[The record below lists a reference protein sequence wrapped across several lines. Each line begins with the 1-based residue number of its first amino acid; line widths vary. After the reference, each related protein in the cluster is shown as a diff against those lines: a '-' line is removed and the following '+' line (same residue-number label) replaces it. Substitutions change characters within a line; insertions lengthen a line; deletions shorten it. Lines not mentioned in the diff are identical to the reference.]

1 MCLSYKR
8 KEQSKIAV
16 TKYKTSENTQG
27 FELTSAHFNSF
38 EVSHLHMWSL
48 LVFFNII
55 WCYVLFLC
63 IPLSSV
69 TSTQNDVISKLCT
82 CAISLA
88 IYLSLCKLLPVERA
102 IDDDFINS
110 TPFYLQVIYLYLAML
125 TLRPKYYFVWTFG
138 ELLITAIFS
147 LYVAQYEKSVNNELK
162 TMLHP
167 LEVSECLAPS
177 MK

>member
-1 MCLSYKR
+1 MKR
-8 KEQSKIAV
+8 H
-16 TKYKTSENTQG
+16 TSLCG
-27 FELTSAHFNSF
+27 YYYC
-38 EVSHLHMWSL
+38 
-48 LVFFNII
+48 FNII

-63 IPLSSV
+63 VPLSSF

-138 ELLITAIFS
+138 ELLITAV
-147 LYVAQYEKSVNNELK
+147 LALHVTQCKKSVNNELK

-167 LEVSECLAPS
+167 LEVSDCFAPS